1 MATQIDGDDEQ
12 RRRLRHMQRL
22 ALALLLVMSAI
33 YAWCETVGAAWAWT
47 GYLRAFSEAAM
58 VGALADWFAVTALFR
73 RPLGLPIPHT
83 AIIPQRKDE
92 IGENL
97 ARFVQENFLTAE
109 ALAPRLEGMD
119 FTAHVAAW
127 LAMPANR
134 TRLTEDAAAFTSW
147 MTRLVDNS
155 ELRNFMHD
163 QLHLSLREIELTPF
177 IGRVLDLL
185 TSGEHYQQLLDAL
198 VRAGRRTLEENKAR
212 LRDRVGENS
221 PWWLPRFVDQEIY
234 DKLIT
239 EIESLLDAVGADDE
253 HEARRRFSH
262 ALHEFI
268 NRLKSDPTYIAR
280 GEALKHELLE
290 HPRLRAYLAELWG
303 ELSGVLLRE
312 ARDPESRLRRQ
323 VDAGM
328 VRFGTA
334 LTADSAMGA
343 EINRWLRDATLRLVT
358 RYREELAGII
368 TETVKTWDPVSTAER
383 IELQVGRDLQ
393 FIRINGTLVGG
404 LAGLIIYA
412 LSRLL

>member
-1 MATQIDGDDEQ
+1 MATQTDGDDAQ
-12 RRRLRHMQRL
+12 RLRLRRMKLL
-22 ALALLLVMSAI
+22 ALALLLVMAAVYVWS
-33 YAWCETVGAAWAWT
+33 ETIGAAWAWT

-83 AIIPQRKDE
+83 AIIPRRKDE

-97 ARFVQENFLTAE
+97 ARFVQENFLTAD

-119 FTAHVAAW
+119 FTGYVAGW
-127 LAMPANR
+127 LATPANR
-134 TRLTEDAAAFTSW
+134 MRLTEDAAAFTGW
-147 MTRLVDNS
+147 MTRLVDNV
-155 ELRNFMHD
+155 ELRAFMHD

-212 LRDRVGENS
+212 LRERVGESS

-239 EIESLLDAVGADDE
+239 EIEGLLDAVGADDE
-253 HEARRRFSH
+253 HEARRRFSQ
-262 ALHEFI
+262 ALDEFI
-268 NRLKSDPTYIAR
+268 GKLKSDPTYIAR

-303 ELSGVLLRE
+303 ELSAVLLRE

-323 VDAGM
+323 VDSGM
-328 VRFGTA
+328 ERFGAA
-334 LTADSAMGA
+334 LAADPAMGA
-343 EINRWLRDATLRLVT
+343 EINRWLSDATLRLVT

-404 LAGLIIYA
+404 LAGLAIYA